1 MIKIFHPIEHGVNRM
16 SILDPLDVRLVLAL
30 VADPRAQIGELADSL
45 GVARNTVQSHLRRL
59 SRSGA
64 LRQGGR
70 EVDLAAIGY
79 DVVAFITLEV
89 NHRDLDGVIAAM
101 RAVAQVLEVYE
112 ISGRGDVWCRLA
124 ARDVH
129 HLQGAL
135 RALLRIKGVIRTET
149 SLALHE
155 HIPYRLAPLLEG
167 MSHG

>member
-1 MIKIFHPIEHGVNRM
+1 M

-30 VADPRAQIGELADSL
+30 IADPRAQIGELADTL
-45 GVARNTVQSHLRRL
+45 GVARNTVQAHLRLLTRT
-59 SRSGA
+59 GA

-79 DVVAFITLEV
+79 DVVAFVTLEV
-89 NHRDLDGVIAAM
+89 THRELDGVIAAM
-101 RAVAQVLEVYE
+101 RAIPQVLEVYE

-135 RALLRIKGVIRTET
+135 RSLLRIKGVIRSET

-155 HIPYRLAPLLEG
+155 HIPYRLLPLLEG
-167 MSHG
+167 LSGT

>member
-1 MIKIFHPIEHGVNRM
+1 M

-30 VADPRAQIGELADSL
+30 IAEPRAQIGELSDTL
-45 GVARNTVQSHLRRL
+45 GVARNTIQSHLRQL
-59 SRSGA
+59 ARSGA
-64 LRQGGR
+64 LRRGGR

-79 DVVAFITLEV
+79 DVVAFITIEV

-101 RAVAQVLEVYE
+101 RAVPQVLEVYE
-112 ISGRGDVWCRLA
+112 ISGRGDVWSRLA

-129 HLQGAL
+129 HLQAAL
-135 RALLRIKGVIRTET
+135 RQLLRIKGVIRTET

-155 HIPYRLAPLLEG
+155 HIPYRIQPLLNG